1 MITLSQDKINSLLA
15 LPGNSTCLECESS
28 QVEWA
33 SFPTAI
39 FLCSTCGRQHKGF
52 TNEEKIKS
60 LSVSEFS
67 ENDINKLEIGGN
79 GRYLNFISGYNI
91 SKNEPNME
99 SKYRTYATAYY
110 NALIELEVLKAK
122 GANGAENTLNN
133 LVGKKPSKELG
144 AQLLGGEP
152 DPYKEMVKQVE
163 KSEESTVGG
172 IFSLIGS
179 KISSV
184 SESLGINKVYENIDS
199 KLTEYG
205 IKDKISKGVDY
216 AKTAGVYLVDKG
228 KQIYETPVVQGAFSK
243 MKEGVNYVNSSAIK
257 MINNITGN
265 NTSNYSQVGQ
275 QNNLNFLDNN
285 SQGVYNQLNNDQL

>member
-1 MITLSQDKINSLLA
+1 
-15 LPGNSTCLECESS
+15 
-28 QVEWA
+28 
-33 SFPTAI
+33 
-39 FLCSTCGRQHKGF
+39 
-52 TNEEKIKS
+52 
-60 LSVSEFS
+60 
-67 ENDINKLEIGGN
+67 
-79 GRYLNFISGYNI
+79 
-91 SKNEPNME
+91 
-99 SKYRTYATAYY
+99 
-110 NALIELEVLKAK
+110 
-122 GANGAENTLNN
+122 
-133 LVGKKPSKELG
+133 
-144 AQLLGGEP
+144 
-152 DPYKEMVKQVE
+152 MVKQVE